1 MKQII
6 TILITVAMLGVFS
19 ASVFAAETEIT
30 EKTLQVPKCEKPIGK
45 IALGKVTCK
54 AASCSNPKTP
64 TASFLQQITSLTGQ
78 PAYEGIGQ
86 GIGDMLITA
95 LKQTGCFEVLER
107 ESLEELKQE
116 MALMG
121 KKIEL
126 EAADFLV
133 GGAVTSLTMET
144 TNTNLGL
151 GIIPILSAV
160 DIKKTRAIV
169 GMDIRIIDVNS
180 GKVTFTKSY
189 EANNQKSGLGIG
201 AGAGW
206 HGVGFGG
213 ILSQLKG
220 TALEEV
226 VRDVVVRATVDIV
239 NSGNSLKAQVQPANT
254 PPTTTS
260 QVLTTTLSMTREL
273 PKNMQSQ
280 IYP

>member
-1 MKQII
+1 MKQTI
-6 TILITVAMLGVFS
+6 TILIAVAMLGAFS
-19 ASVFAAETEIT
+19 TSVFAGETVIT
-30 EKTLQVPKCEKPIGK
+30 EKTAQVQKCEKPIGK

-64 TASFLQQITSLTGQ
+64 AASFLQQIASLTGQ

-86 GIGDMLITA
+86 GIGDMLISA
-95 LKQTGCFEVLER
+95 LRETGCFEVLER

-121 KKIEL
+121 KNIEL
-126 EAADFLV
+126 EAADFLI
-133 GGAVTSLTMET
+133 GGSVTSLTMET

-151 GIIPILSAV
+151 GIIPVLSAV

-201 AGAGW
+201 AGTGW

-213 ILSQLKG
+213 IFSQLKG

-239 NSGNSLKAQVQPANT
+239 NAGNSLKVQVQPIQTEPMSNPKAM
-254 PPTTTS
+254 TTAS
-260 QVLTTTLSMTREL
+260 PMTREL
-273 PKNMQSQ
+273 PKNIQSQ

>member
-6 TILITVAMLGVFS
+6 TILIAVAILGVFS
-19 ASVFAAETEIT
+19 VSALAAETEIA
-30 EKTLQVPKCEKPIGK
+30 EKTAQVPKCEKPIGK

-64 TASFLQQITSLTGQ
+64 TASFLQQIASLAGQ

-86 GIGDMLITA
+86 GIGDMLISA
-95 LKQTGCFEVLER
+95 LRETGCFEVLER

-116 MALMG
+116 IALMG
-121 KKIEL
+121 KNIEL
-126 EAADFLV
+126 EAADFLI
-133 GGAVTSLTMET
+133 GGSVTSLTMET

-151 GIIPILSAV
+151 GIIPVLSAV
-160 DIKKTRAIV
+160 DIKKTRAVV

-180 GKVTFTKSY
+180 GKITFTKSY

-213 ILSQLKG
+213 IYSQLKG

-239 NSGNSLKAQVQPANT
+239 NAGNGLNAQIQPT
-254 PPTTTS
+254 HMSPTTDA
-260 QVLTTTLSMTREL
+260 QVLTSTVPMPREL
-273 PKNMQSQ
+273 PKNIQSQ

>member
-1 MKQII
+1 MKQIF
-6 TILITVAMLGVFS
+6 TILIAVVFLGVFS
-19 ASVFAAETEIT
+19 VSALAAETEIA
-30 EKTLQVPKCEKPIGK
+30 EKTAQVPKCEKLIGR

-64 TASFLQQITSLTGQ
+64 TASFLQQIASLTGQ
-78 PAYEGIGQ
+78 ADYEGIGQ
-86 GIGDMLITA
+86 GIGDMLISA

-121 KKIEL
+121 KNIEL

-133 GGAVTSLTMET
+133 GGSVTSLTMET

-151 GIIPILSAV
+151 GIIPVLSAV
-160 DIKKTRAIV
+160 DIKKTKAVV

-180 GKVTFTKSY
+180 GKITFTKSY
-189 EANNQKSGLGIG
+189 EANNQKSGIGIG

-206 HGVGFGG
+206 NGVGFGG
-213 ILSQLKG
+213 IFSQLKG

-239 NSGNSLKAQVQPANT
+239 GAGNGLKAQGQAMHTTPASDSQAM
-254 PPTTTS
+254 TTAS
-260 QVLTTTLSMTREL
+260 PMTREL
-273 PKNMQSQ
+273 PKNIQNQ

>member
-1 MKQII
+1 MKQTI
-6 TILITVAMLGVFS
+6 TILIAVAMLGAFS
-19 ASVFAAETEIT
+19 TSVFAGETVIT
-30 EKTLQVPKCEKPIGK
+30 EKTAQVQKCEKPIGK

-54 AASCSNPKTP
+54 AASCSNPKSSA
-64 TASFLQQITSLTGQ
+64 ASFLQQIASLTGQ

-86 GIGDMLITA
+86 GIGDMLISA
-95 LKQTGCFEVLER
+95 LRETGCFEVLER

-116 MALMG
+116 MALIG
-121 KKIEL
+121 KNIEL
-126 EAADFLV
+126 EAADFLI
-133 GGAVTSLTMET
+133 GGSVTSLTMET

-151 GIIPILSAV
+151 GIIPVLSAV

-169 GMDIRIIDVNS
+169 GMDIRVVDVNS

-201 AGAGW
+201 AGTGW

-213 ILSQLKG
+213 IFSQLKG

-239 NSGNSLKAQVQPANT
+239 NAGNSLKVQVQPIQTEPMSNPKAM
-254 PPTTTS
+254 TTDS
-260 QVLTTTLSMTREL
+260 PMTREL
-273 PKNMQSQ
+273 PNNIQSQ
-280 IYP
+280 INP

>member
-6 TILITVAMLGVFS
+6 TILIAAAMLGVFS
-19 ASVFAAETEIT
+19 VSVSAAETETT
-30 EKTLQVPKCEKPIGK
+30 EKTAQVPKCEKPIGK

-54 AASCSNPKTP
+54 AASCINPKTP
-64 TASFLQQITSLTGQ
+64 TASFLQQIASLTGQ

-86 GIGDMLITA
+86 GIGDMLISA
-95 LKQTGCFEVLER
+95 LKQTGCFEILER

-116 MALMG
+116 MALAG

-126 EAADFLV
+126 ETADFLL

-144 TNTNLGL
+144 TNTNLGI
-151 GIIPILSAV
+151 GIIPVLSAV

-213 ILSQLKG
+213 IFSQLKG

-239 NSGNSLKAQVQPANT
+239 NSGNGLKAQVEPIHTARTSDSQAMTTDSPMT
-254 PPTTTS
+254 P
-260 QVLTTTLSMTREL
+260 EL
-273 PKNMQSQ
+273 PKNIQSQ

>member
-6 TILITVAMLGVFS
+6 SILIAVAMLGVFS
-19 ASVFAAETEIT
+19 VSAFAAETEIT

-64 TASFLQQITSLTGQ
+64 TASFLQQIASLTGQ

-86 GIGDMLITA
+86 GIGDMLISA

-116 MALMG
+116 MALIG
-121 KKIEL
+121 KKVEL

-160 DIKKTRAIV
+160 DIKKTKAIV

-213 ILSQLKG
+213 IFSQLKG

-226 VRDVVVRATVDIV
+226 IRDVVVRATVDIV
-239 NSGNSLKAQVQPANT
+239 NTRNVLKAQVHQT
-254 PPTTTS
+254 HTMPTTDS
-260 QVLTTTLSMTREL
+260 QVLTTTSPMIREL
-273 PKNMQSQ
+273 PNNLQSQ
-280 IYP
+280 INP

>member
-1 MKQII
+1 MKRII
-6 TILITVAMLGVFS
+6 TILIAVAVLGVFS
-19 ASVFAAETEIT
+19 VSALAAETEIT
-30 EKTLQVPKCEKPIGK
+30 EKTAQVPKCDKPIGK

-54 AASCSNPKTP
+54 AAFCSNPKTP
-64 TASFLQQITSLTGQ
+64 TASFLQQIVSLTGQ

-86 GIGDMLITA
+86 GIGDMLISA
-95 LKQTGCFEVLER
+95 LRETGCFEVLER

-121 KKIEL
+121 KNIEL

-133 GGAVTSLTMET
+133 GGSVTSLTMET

-151 GIIPILSAV
+151 GIIPVLSAV
-160 DIKKTRAIV
+160 DIKKTKAVV

-180 GKVTFTKSY
+180 GKITFTKSY
-189 EANNQKSGLGIG
+189 EANSQKSGLGIG

-213 ILSQLKG
+213 IYSQLKG

-226 VRDVVVRATVDIV
+226 VRDIVVRATVDIV
-239 NSGNSLKAQVQPANT
+239 GAGNGLKAQVQAMHTT
-254 PPTTTS
+254 PTSDSQAMTTAS
-260 QVLTTTLSMTREL
+260 PMTREL
-273 PKNMQSQ
+273 PKNIQSQ
-280 IYP
+280 TNP

>member
-19 ASVFAAETEIT
+19 ASVFAETEIT

-86 GIGDMLITA
+86 GIGDMLISA

-133 GGAVTSLTMET
+133 GGAVTSLTMEM

-151 GIIPILSAV
+151 GIIPVLSAM

-180 GKVTFTKSY
+180 RKVTFTKSY
-189 EANNQKSGLGIG
+189 EANNQKSGLGIV

-206 HGVGFGG
+206 HGAGFGG

-254 PPTTTS
+254 
-260 QVLTTTLSMTREL
+260 VLTTTSPMTREL
-273 PKNMQSQ
+273 PKNIQSQ

>member
-6 TILITVAMLGVFS
+6 TILIAVAMLGVFS
-19 ASVFAAETEIT
+19 VSALAAETEIT
-30 EKTLQVPKCEKPIGK
+30 EKTAQVPKCEKPIGK

-64 TASFLQQITSLTGQ
+64 AASFLQQIVSLTGQ

-86 GIGDMLITA
+86 GIGDMLISA
-95 LKQTGCFEVLER
+95 LRETGCFEVLER

-116 MALMG
+116 MAFMG
-121 KKIEL
+121 KNIEL

-133 GGAVTSLTMET
+133 GGSVTSLTMET

-151 GIIPILSAV
+151 GIIPVLSAV
-160 DIKKTRAIV
+160 DIKKTKAVV
-169 GMDIRIIDVNS
+169 GMDIRIVDVNS
-180 GKVTFTKSY
+180 GKITFTKSY

-213 ILSQLKG
+213 IYSQLKG

-239 NSGNSLKAQVQPANT
+239 GAGSGLKAQGQAMHTV
-254 PPTTTS
+254 PTSDSQAMTTAS
-260 QVLTTTLSMTREL
+260 PMTREL
-273 PKNMQSQ
+273 PKNIQSQ
-280 IYP
+280 TNP

>member
-6 TILITVAMLGVFS
+6 TILITALMLGVFS
-19 ASVFAAETEIT
+19 VSALAAETEIT
-30 EKTLQVPKCEKPIGK
+30 EKTAQVPKCEKPIGK

-64 TASFLQQITSLTGQ
+64 TASFLQQILSLTGQ

-86 GIGDMLITA
+86 GIGDMLISA
-95 LKQTGCFEVLER
+95 LKQTGCFEILER

-116 MALMG
+116 MTLAG

-126 EAADFLV
+126 EAADFLL

-151 GIIPILSAV
+151 GIIPVLSAV

-213 ILSQLKG
+213 IYSQLKG

-239 NSGNSLKAQVQPANT
+239 NSGNGLKAQVEPIHTARTSDSQAMTTDSPMT
-254 PPTTTS
+254 P
-260 QVLTTTLSMTREL
+260 EL
-273 PKNMQSQ
+273 PKNIQGQ

>member
-1 MKQII
+1 MKQIF
-6 TILITVAMLGVFS
+6 TILIVVVILGVFS
-19 ASVFAAETEIT
+19 VSASAETEIT
-30 EKTLQVPKCEKPIGK
+30 ENIAQVPKCEKPIGK

-64 TASFLQQITSLTGQ
+64 TASFLQQIASLTGQ

-86 GIGDMLITA
+86 GIGDMLISA

-116 MALMG
+116 MALIG
-121 KKIEL
+121 KNIEL
-126 EAADFLV
+126 ETADFLV
-133 GGAVTSLTMET
+133 GGSVTSLTMET

-151 GIIPILSAV
+151 GIIPLLSAV
-160 DIKKTRAIV
+160 DIKKTKAVV

-180 GKVTFTKSY
+180 GKITFTKSY

-213 ILSQLKG
+213 IYGQLKG

-239 NSGNSLKAQVQPANT
+239 GAGNGLKAQGQAMHIT
-254 PPTTTS
+254 PTSDSQAMTTAS
-260 QVLTTTLSMTREL
+260 SMTREL
-273 PKNMQSQ
+273 PENIQSQ

>member
-6 TILITVAMLGVFS
+6 SILIAVAMLCVFS

-45 IALGKVTCK
+45 IALGNVTCK
-54 AASCSNPKTP
+54 AASCGNPKTP

-78 PAYEGIGQ
+78 PVYEGIGQ
-86 GIGDMLITA
+86 GIGDMLISA
-95 LKQTGCFEVLER
+95 LKQTGGFEVLER
-107 ESLEELKQE
+107 ESLEELKQD

-151 GIIPILSAV
+151 VIIPVLSAV
-160 DIKKTRAIV
+160 DIKKTKAIV

-239 NSGNSLKAQVQPANT
+239 NSGNSLKAQVKPTNIA
-254 PPTTTS
+254 PTTTS
-260 QVLTTTLSMTREL
+260 QVLTTTPSIAKEL

>member
-6 TILITVAMLGVFS
+6 SIIAVAMMGVFS
-19 ASVFAAETEIT
+19 VSAFAAETEIT
-30 EKTLQVPKCEKPIGK
+30 EKTLQVTKCEKPIGK

-64 TASFLQQITSLTGQ
+64 TASFLQQIASLTGQ

-86 GIGDMLITA
+86 GIGDMLISA
-95 LKQTGCFEVLER
+95 LKQTACFEVLER

-116 MALMG
+116 MALIG
-121 KKIEL
+121 KKVEL
-126 EAADFLV
+126 EAADFLI

-160 DIKKTRAIV
+160 DIKKTKAIV
-169 GMDIRIIDVNS
+169 GMDIRIIDVNY

-201 AGAGW
+201 AGAIW

-213 ILSQLKG
+213 IFSQLKG

-226 VRDVVVRATVDIV
+226 IRDVVVRATVDIV
-239 NSGNSLKAQVQPANT
+239 NTRNVLKAQVHQTPAM
-254 PPTTTS
+254 PTTDS
-260 QVLTTTLSMTREL
+260 QVLTTTSPMIREL
-273 PKNMQSQ
+273 PNNLQSQ
-280 IYP
+280 INP

>member
-1 MKQII
+1 MKQTI
-6 TILITVAMLGVFS
+6 TILIAVAMLGAFS
-19 ASVFAAETEIT
+19 TSVFAGETVIT
-30 EKTLQVPKCEKPIGK
+30 EKTAQVQKCEKPIGK

-64 TASFLQQITSLTGQ
+64 EASFLQQIASLTGQ

-86 GIGDMLITA
+86 GIGDMLISA
-95 LKQTGCFEVLER
+95 LRETGCFEVLER

-121 KKIEL
+121 KNIEL
-126 EAADFLV
+126 EAADFLI
-133 GGAVTSLTMET
+133 GGSVTSLTMET

-151 GIIPILSAV
+151 GIIPVLSAV

-169 GMDIRIIDVNS
+169 GMDIRVVDVNS

-201 AGAGW
+201 AGTGW

-213 ILSQLKG
+213 IFSQLKG

-239 NSGNSLKAQVQPANT
+239 DAGNSLKVQVQPIQTEPMSNPKAM
-254 PPTTTS
+254 TTDS
-260 QVLTTTLSMTREL
+260 PMTREL
-273 PKNMQSQ
+273 PKNIQSQ

>member
-6 TILITVAMLGVFS
+6 TILIAVAVLGVFS
-19 ASVFAAETEIT
+19 VSASAAETEIT
-30 EKTLQVPKCEKPIGK
+30 EKTAQVPKCEKTIGK

-64 TASFLQQITSLTGQ
+64 TASFLQQIVSLTGQ

-86 GIGDMLITA
+86 GIGDMLISA
-95 LKQTGCFEVLER
+95 LRETGCFEVLER

-133 GGAVTSLTMET
+133 GGSVTSLTMET

-151 GIIPILSAV
+151 GIIPVLSAV
-160 DIKKTRAIV
+160 DIKKTKAVV

-180 GKVTFTKSY
+180 GKITFTKSY

-213 ILSQLKG
+213 IYSQLKG

-239 NSGNSLKAQVQPANT
+239 GAGSGLKAQGQAMHT
-254 PPTTTS
+254 MPTSDSQAMTTAS
-260 QVLTTTLSMTREL
+260 PMTREL
-273 PKNMQSQ
+273 PKNIQSQ
-280 IYP
+280 TNP